1 MEKPCSLCALYV
13 FAVKIQFGQE
23 CLTSKGSPLDKG
35 RWIITAGAFA
45 SMSFLGMSRTFLG
58 TALPAIRSSLD
69 LSLIQAGTFTVCLQF
84 GFAGAVFAGGLLSDV
99 FKKSTMLLLGCLL
112 TGINLLLFGLSPW
125 FWVNLT
131 AMICVGIGGGLIEA
145 SSDPLLIQLF
155 PGRESTVINLHHFFY
170 SLGSFVGPP
179 IIGALL
185 AKSVPWQ
192 RGYIGFGLV
201 VLAVFLFLSS
211 QKISSPQSPR
221 RFDFILVKRMLNQR
235 FFWILFWVTF
245 CTMGVQNSIAYWIVT
260 FLKEERFFSIPLASA
275 SLSLFFV
282 CMGAGRLLSSY
293 VTTKLH
299 DVVLL
304 ISLFSLHFVSLLITV
319 SVPGLWAVLFLMF
332 CGFAQSAVFPCLLAL
347 TGKLYPQNPG
357 TAMGLVSTGAGLG
370 SMVVPWL
377 LALVSQLTSLQT
389 GFFFLD
395 VFVLICL
402 GLMGLGFKGFRMA
415 QTQAITHR

>member
-1 MEKPCSLCALYV
+1 
-13 FAVKIQFGQE
+13 
-23 CLTSKGSPLDKG
+23 LDRSG
-35 RWIITAGAFA
+35 WIITAGAFA
-45 SMSFLGMSRTFLG
+45 SMGFLGMTRTFLG

-69 LSLIQAGTFTVCLQF
+69 LSLVQAGTFTVCLQL

-112 TGINLLLFGLSPW
+112 TGVNLLLFGLSPW
-125 FWVNLT
+125 FWLNLI
-131 AMICVGIGGGLIEA
+131 AMAFVGIGGGLTEA

-155 PGRESTVINLHHFFY
+155 PSRASMVMNLHHFFY
-170 SLGSFVGPP
+170 SFGCFAGPP
-179 IIGALL
+179 IIGVLL

-192 RGYIGFGLV
+192 WGYIGFGLL

-211 QKISSPQSPR
+211 QNISSPQSPHK
-221 RFDFILVKRMLNQR
+221 FDVILVKKMLNQR

-260 FLKEERFFSIPLASA
+260 FLKEERGFSIHLAGA

-282 CMGAGRLLSSY
+282 CMGVGRLLSSY

-304 ISLFSLHFVSLLITV
+304 IGLFSVHSVALLITV
-319 SVPGLWAVLFLMF
+319 SVPGRWALPFLMI
-332 CGFAQSAVFPCLLAL
+332 CGFAQSAVFPCLLAM

-357 TAMGLVSTGAGLG
+357 TAMGIVSTGAGLG
-370 SMVVPWL
+370 SMTVPWL

-389 GFFFLD
+389 GFLFLD

-402 GLMGLGFKGFRMA
+402 GLMALGFKGFRMA
-415 QTQAITHR
+415 QSQAMIHR

>member
-1 MEKPCSLCALYV
+1 MEKPCSLCALCV

-23 CLTSKGSPLDKG
+23 CLASKGSPLDKD

-45 SMSFLGMSRTFLG
+45 SMGFIGMSRTFLG

-69 LSLIQAGTFTVCLQF
+69 LSLVQAGTFTVCLQF

-112 TGINLLLFGLSPW
+112 TGVNLLLFGLSPW
-125 FWVNLT
+125 FWVNLI
-131 AMICVGIGGGLIEA
+131 AMIFVGIGTGLAEA
-145 SSDPLLIQLF
+145 SSDPLLIQLY
-155 PGRESTVINLHHFFY
+155 PGRESTVMNLHHFFY
-170 SLGSFVGPP
+170 SFGALVGPP
-179 IIGALL
+179 IIGVLL
-185 AKSVPWQ
+185 ARSLPWQ
-192 RGYIGFGLV
+192 WGYIGFGLF

-211 QKISSPQSPR
+211 QKISSPQDLR
-221 RFDFILVKRMLNQR
+221 RFDFTLVKRMLSQR
-235 FFWILFWVTF
+235 FFWVLFWVTF
-245 CTMGVQNSIAYWIVT
+245 CTMGIQNSIAYWIVT
-260 FLKEERFFSIPLASA
+260 FLKEERGFSISLAGS

-282 CMGAGRLLSSY
+282 CMGVGRLLSGY

-304 ISLFSLHFVSLLITV
+304 ISLFSLHFVTLLITV
-319 SVPGLWAVLFLMF
+319 SVPGLWAIPFLML

-357 TAMGLVSTGAGLG
+357 TALGLVATGAGLG
-370 SMVVPWL
+370 SMTVPWL
-377 LALVSQLTSLQT
+377 LAFVSQLTSLQT
-389 GFFFLD
+389 GFLFID

-402 GLMGLGFKGFRMA
+402 GLTGLGFKGFKMA
-415 QTQAITHR
+415 QAKP